1 MATESI
7 PKAQTATSESRSR
20 APSRNARRFR
30 AWASTWTLLSPG
42 VLLLGLFFIA
52 PLYVIYQFSVGERM
66 FARNA
71 ALASLSGEATSFT
84 GAIWSQFLGHGVQ
97 LEAFGGTLSLA
108 LGLLGIVML
117 LLLVLTMYGTKLVP
131 RVGGYVAVAS
141 AILLVLPF
149 IAIPWGDSFPRIA
162 ELSSEGTDLRLFFK
176 SITMSMTASLVAV
189 LVAFPV
195 AYWLAF
201 VAKRTKYIWLLVVIT
216 PFLTSYLLRVYAWRL
231 ILSSD
236 GPVNSLLQSLGVIS
250 EPVPWLIDSQF
261 AVVVVLAYAW
271 VPFICLPIFIALENQ
286 DTRLLEAATDLGAS
300 RFTAFRKITLP
311 LAAPGVIAA
320 FLFVFIPTIG
330 EVITPS
336 LVGGSSGYMF
346 GNRIY
351 GDFISSGSFDWQT
364 GSALSLFL
372 LGVVIV
378 ITAST
383 VRFLRGAGGE
393 VA

>member
-1 MATESI
+1 MAQESI
-7 PKAQTATSESRSR
+7 PQPRTATSAASPRRPLR
-20 APSRNARRFR
+20 ALQRLR
-30 AWASTWTLLSPG
+30 ASASTWVLLAPG
-42 VLLLGLFFIA
+42 VLLLAFAFLA

-66 FARNA
+66 FARTP

-84 GAIWSQFLGHGVQ
+84 TQLWSDFLGHDVQ
-97 LEAFGGTLSLA
+97 FLA
-108 LGLLGIVML
+108 LGGSLTLPLVVVGLTLLGL
-117 LLLVLTMYGTKLVP
+117 LFLTIYGAKLVP
-131 RVGGYVAVAS
+131 RGGGVLAVVS
-141 AILLVLPF
+141 ALLLVAPF
-149 IAIPWGDSFPRIA
+149 LAVPWGDSFPRIA

-201 VAKRTKYIWLLVVIT
+201 VARRGKYIWLLIVIT

-236 GPVNSLLQSLGVIS
+236 GPVNSLLKTLGVIS

-271 VPFICLPIFIALENQ
+271 VPFICLPIFIALENM

-300 RFTAFRKITLP
+300 RLMAFRRITLP
-311 LAAPGVIAA
+311 LAAPGLIAA

-330 EVITPS
+330 EVITPG
-336 LVGGSSGYMF
+336 LVGGTNGYMF
-346 GNRIY
+346 GSRIQ
-351 GDFISSGSFDWQT
+351 GDFISSGSFDWQQ
-364 GSALSLFL
+364 GAVISLFL
-372 LGVVIV
+372 LAVVLV
-378 ITAST
+378 LTAATS
-383 VRFLRGAGGE
+383 RFLRSAGGE

>member
-7 PKAQTATSESRSR
+7 PTATTEASEAQPRRPSR
-20 APSRNARRFR
+20 AARKLR
-30 AWASTWTLLSPG
+30 AWASTWSLLAPG
-42 VLLLGLFFIA
+42 ILLLFLFFFA

-84 GAIWSQFLGHGVQ
+84 TSIWSQFLSHEVQ
-97 LEAFGGTLSLA
+97 LEAFGGSLSVA
-108 LGLLGIVML
+108 LGLLGFVML
-117 LLLVLTMYGTKLVP
+117 ALLVLTMYGTKLVP
-131 RVGGYVAVAS
+131 RVGGWVAVIS
-141 AILLVLPF
+141 ATLLVVPF

-189 LVAFPV
+189 LIAFPV

-201 VAKRTKYIWLLVVIT
+201 VAKRAKYIWLLVVIT

-236 GPVNSLLQSLGVIS
+236 GPVNSLLQTLGLIKD
-250 EPVPWLIDSQF
+250 PVPWLIDSQF

-271 VPFICLPIFIALENQ
+271 IPFICLPIFIALENM

-300 RFTAFRKITLP
+300 RFTAFRRITIP
-311 LAAPGVIAA
+311 LAAPGIIAA

-330 EVITPS
+330 EVITPG
-336 LVGGSSGYMF
+336 LVGGTNGYMF
-346 GNRIY
+346 GSLIQ
-351 GDFISSGSFDWQT
+351 GDFISSGSFNWQQ
-364 GSALSLFL
+364 GAVLSLFL
-372 LGVVIV
+372 LAVVLV
-378 ITAST
+378 LTAATS
-383 VRFLRGAGGE
+383 RFLRGAGGE
-393 VA
+393 VT